1 MYWPELDCVK
11 YIGAGYECTT
21 MSETKS
27 ESAGVVKISK
37 DGVIVV
43 PVEVREV
50 LGIKDKEAYVRVQD
64 IEVAEIIDDGGDGSE

>member
-1 MYWPELDCVK
+1 MIY
-11 YIGAGYECTT
+11 TT

-50 LGIKDKEAYVRVQD
+50 LGIKNKEAYVRVQD

>member
-1 MYWPELDCVK
+1 
-11 YIGAGYECTT
+11 

-50 LGIKDKEAYVRVQD
+50 LGIKNKEAYVRVKN
-64 IEVAEIIDDGGDGSE
+64 IEVAEVIGEDDDVTLEEAKGGDGSK

>member
-1 MYWPELDCVK
+1 
-11 YIGAGYECTT
+11 

-43 PVEVREV
+43 PVEVRDV
-50 LGIKDKEAYVRVQD
+50 LGIKNKEAYVRVKN
-64 IEVAEIIDDGGDGSE
+64 IEVAKLIDEDDDVTLEEAKGGDGE